1 MSDRELYEEGLIM
14 DLDKMKALLKEFFIL
29 LERTE
34 ETDDGRV
41 FHPTI
46 VRSSR
51 ALDAEKLKTIMAELK
66 RTVTE
71 NNKSDG

>member
-51 ALDAEKLKTIMAELK
+51 ALDAEKLEEILGKLK
-66 RTVTE
+66 GSL
-71 NNKSDG
+71 ND

>member
-1 MSDRELYEEGLIM
+1 MNDRELYEEGLIM

-46 VRSSR
+46 IRSSR
-51 ALDAEKLKTIMAELK
+51 ALDAEKLEEILGELK
-66 RTVTE
+66 GSL
-71 NNKSDG
+71 ND